1 MGDFYYS
8 WEGGG
13 EVEENEGMRNL
24 VLMLLMVTTAMQAQ
38 TVDEAKAFLDEAEA
52 TLLKQANYLSRAQW
66 LQSTYINPDSEMQ
79 AALANEQFIEIV
91 KGYARRATRFDGVEL
106 PAAMARKM
114 KLLKIGLT
122 LVTPSNKA
130 EASELTQLT
139 ARMES
144 AYGSGKYCR
153 DAAQD
158 KGRCLDLQDITLI
171 MANSRDPKELLDVWQ
186 GWHKVAKP
194 MKKDYQRF
202 VELGNK
208 GARELGFADMGAMWR
223 SKYDMEPDAFA
234 KEVDRL
240 WEQVRPLYVSLH
252 AYVRTRLREKYGAA
266 AVPEKGPIP
275 AHLLGNMWAQ
285 SWDNIYDILEPKGAA
300 KNYDL
305 TSILKQKKI
314 DELEM
319 VRYGERFFQSLGFAP
334 LPKTFYERSL
344 FVKPQDREVVCHASA
359 WDVDNDEDLRIKM
372 CIQITGEEF
381 AVIHHELGHN
391 IYQRAYRTQPFLF
404 RDSAND
410 GFHEAVGD
418 TIALSITPEYLVQV
432 GLLDKATDPSGDIGL
447 LLKQALAKVSFLPF
461 GLMIDQWR
469 WKVYSGEITP
479 ANFNQK
485 WWELR
490 RKYQGVDAAGRTED
504 DFDPAAK
511 YHVAANVPYT
521 RYFLAH
527 ILQFQFHRALSQA
540 AGCKTPLHRC
550 SIYNS
555 KEAGKKL
562 NDMLSMGLS
571 QPWPVALR
579 AITGKP
585 EMDATAIKDYFAPL
599 QKWLDEQNKGKAV
612 GW

>member
-1 MGDFYYS
+1 
-8 WEGGG
+8 
-13 EVEENEGMRNL
+13 MRIL
-24 VLMLLMVTTAMQAQ
+24 VLLLLAVTTAMQAQ
-38 TVDEAKAFLDEAEA
+38 TVPEAKAFLDEAEA
-52 TLLKQANYLSRAQW
+52 TLLKQSNFLNRAQW

-79 AALANEQFIEIV
+79 AALANEQYIEVV
-91 KGYARRATRFDGVEL
+91 KDYARKATRFEKLKL
-106 PAAMARKM
+106 PAEMARKLM
-114 KLLKIGLT
+114 LLKIGLT
-122 LVTPSNKA
+122 LVTPSNKT

-144 AYGSGKYCR
+144 TYGSGKYCR

-186 GWHKVAKP
+186 GWHKVATP

-208 GARELGFADMGAMWR
+208 GAKEIGFADMGAMWR
-223 SKYDMEPDAFA
+223 SKYDMPPDAFA

-252 AYVRTRLREKYGAA
+252 AYVRTKLREKYGDSV
-266 AVPEKGPIP
+266 VPEKGPIP

-285 SWDNIYDILEPKGAA
+285 SWDNIYDVLEPRGAT
-300 KNYDL
+300 KNFDL

-319 VRYGERFFQSLGFAP
+319 VRYGERFFQSLGFAA
-334 LPKTFYERSL
+334 LPKTFYQRSM

-359 WDVDNDEDLRIKM
+359 WDVDNEEDLRIKM

-381 AVIHHELGHN
+381 AVVHHELGHN

-479 ANFNQK
+479 ANYNTK

-490 RKYQGVDAAGRTED
+490 RKYQGVDEPGRTEA

-527 ILQFQFHRALSQA
+527 ILQFQFHRALSQT

-555 KEAGKKL
+555 KEAGTKL
-562 NDMLSMGLS
+562 NEMLSMGVS
-571 QPWPVALR
+571 QPWPVAMK
-579 AITGKP
+579 AITGRP
-585 EMDATAIKDYFAPL
+585 EMDATAIMDYFAPL

>member
-1 MGDFYYS
+1 
-8 WEGGG
+8 
-13 EVEENEGMRNL
+13 MRIPLLL
-24 VLMLLMVTTAMQAQ
+24 VAVALHAQ
-38 TVDEAKAFLDEAEA
+38 TVQEAKTFLDEAEA
-52 TLLKQANYLSRAQW
+52 TLLKQSNFLNRAQW
-66 LQSTYINPDSEMQ
+66 LQATYINPDSEMQ
-79 AALANEQFIEIV
+79 AALANEHFIEV
-91 KGYARRATRFDGVEL
+91 MKDYARKATRFEKVKL
-106 PAAMARKM
+106 PADMARKM
-114 KLLKIGLT
+114 MLLRIGLT
-122 LVTPSNKA
+122 LATPANKA

-144 AYGSGKYCR
+144 TYGSGKYCR

-194 MKKDYQRF
+194 MKPDYQRF
-202 VELGNK
+202 VALGNK
-208 GARELGFADMGAMWR
+208 GAKELGFADMGAMWR
-223 SKYDMEPDAFA
+223 SKYDMPPDAFA

-240 WEQVRPLYVSLH
+240 WEQVRPLYLSLH
-252 AYVRTRLREKYGAA
+252 AYVRTKLREKYGASV
-266 AVPEKGPIP
+266 VPEKGPIP

-285 SWDNIYDILEPKGAA
+285 SWDNIYDVLEPAGAT

-305 TSILKQKKI
+305 TAILKQKKI

-319 VRYGERFFQSLGFAP
+319 VRYGERFFQSLGFAA
-334 LPKTFYERSL
+334 LPKTFYQRSL

-359 WDVDNDEDLRIKM
+359 WDVDNEEDLRIKM

-391 IYQRAYRTQPFLF
+391 IYQRAYRPQPFLF

-432 GLLDKATDPSGDIGL
+432 GLLDKATDPNGDIGL

-479 ANFNQK
+479 ANYNQK

-490 RKYQGVDAAGRTED
+490 RKYQGVDAPGRTEN

-540 AGCKTPLHRC
+540 AGCETPLHRC

-555 KEAGKKL
+555 KAAGTKL
-562 NDMLSMGLS
+562 NEMLSMGVS
-571 QPWPVALR
+571 QPWPVALT

-585 EMDATAIKDYFAPL
+585 DMDATAIKDYFAPL
-599 QKWLDEQNKGKAV
+599 QKWLDEQNKGKAI

>member
-1 MGDFYYS
+1 
-8 WEGGG
+8 
-13 EVEENEGMRNL
+13 MR
-24 VLMLLMVTTAMQAQ
+24 VLLLLAAGAALSGQ
-38 TVDEAKAFLDEAEA
+38 TVQEAKEFLDAAEAE
-52 TLLKQANYLSRAQW
+52 LLKQSNYLNRAQW

-79 AALANEQFIEIV
+79 AALANERYIELAKGFAKTATKFDKV
-91 KGYARRATRFDGVEL
+91 KLPPEL
-106 PAAMARKM
+106 ARKM
-114 KLLKIGLT
+114 TLLKISLT
-122 LVTPSNKA
+122 LATPSSKN
-130 EASELTQLT
+130 EATELTQLV
-139 ARMES
+139 AKMES
-144 AYGSGKYCR
+144 VYGSGKYCR
-153 DAAQD
+153 DAPAD
-158 KGRCLDLQDITLI
+158 KGKCLDLTAISSL
-171 MANSRDPKELLDVWQ
+171 MATSRDPKELADLWQ
-186 GWHKVAKP
+186 GWHRISRP
-194 MKKDYQRF
+194 LRKDYTRF

-208 GARELGFADMGAMWR
+208 GAKELGFADMGAMWR
-223 SKYDMEPDAFA
+223 SKYDMTPGAFA

-240 WEQVRPLYVSLH
+240 WEQVRPLYVKLH
-252 AYVRTRLREKYGAA
+252 AYTRMRLREKYGASV
-266 AVPEKGPIP
+266 VPANGPIP
-275 AHLLGNMWAQ
+275 AHLTGNMWAQ
-285 SWDNIYDILEPKGAA
+285 SWDNIYDVLEPKNAA
-300 KNYDL
+300 KNFDL
-305 TSILKQKKI
+305 TEKLKERKLNEI
-314 DELEM
+314 EM

-391 IYQRAYRTQPFLF
+391 IYQRAYRHLPYLF

-418 TIALSITPEYLVQV
+418 TIALSITPEYLVKV
-432 GLLDKATDPSGDIGL
+432 GLLDKPTDPSGDIGL

-469 WKVYSGEITP
+469 WKVYAGEITP
-479 ANFNQK
+479 ANYNAK

-490 RKYQGVDAAGRTED
+490 RKYQGVDAPGRGEG

-540 AGCKTPLHRC
+540 AGCKDPLHRC
-550 SIYNS
+550 SIYDS

-562 NDMLSMGLS
+562 NDMLALGLS
-571 QPWPVALR
+571 KPWPDALQ
-579 AITGKP
+579 AITGKR

-599 QKWLDEQNKGKAV
+599 EKWLDEQLKGQPV

>member
-1 MGDFYYS
+1 
-8 WEGGG
+8 
-13 EVEENEGMRNL
+13 MRIPLLL
-24 VLMLLMVTTAMQAQ
+24 VAVALHAQ
-38 TVDEAKAFLDEAEA
+38 TVQEAKTFLDEAEA
-52 TLLKQANYLSRAQW
+52 TLLKQSNFLNRAQW
-66 LQSTYINPDSEMQ
+66 LQATYINPDSEMQ
-79 AALANEQFIEIV
+79 AALANEHFIEV
-91 KGYARRATRFDGVEL
+91 MKDYARKATRFEKVKL
-106 PAAMARKM
+106 PADMARKM
-114 KLLKIGLT
+114 MLLRIGLT
-122 LVTPSNKA
+122 LATPANKA

-144 AYGSGKYCR
+144 TYGSGKYCR

-194 MKKDYQRF
+194 MKPDYQRF
-202 VELGNK
+202 VALGNK
-208 GARELGFADMGAMWR
+208 GAKELGFADMGAMWR
-223 SKYDMEPDAFA
+223 SKYDMPPDAFA

-240 WEQVRPLYVSLH
+240 WEQVRPLYLSLH
-252 AYVRTRLREKYGAA
+252 AYVRTKLREKYGASV
-266 AVPEKGPIP
+266 VPEKGPIP

-285 SWDNIYDILEPKGAA
+285 SWDNIYDMLEPAGAT

-305 TSILKQKKI
+305 TAILKQKKI

-319 VRYGERFFQSLGFAP
+319 VRYGERFFQSLGFAA
-334 LPKTFYERSL
+334 LPKTFYQRSL

-359 WDVDNDEDLRIKM
+359 WDVDNEEDLRIKM

-391 IYQRAYRTQPFLF
+391 IYQRAYRPQPFLF

-432 GLLDKATDPSGDIGL
+432 GLLDKATDPNGDIGL

-479 ANFNQK
+479 ANYNQK

-490 RKYQGVDAAGRTED
+490 RKYQGVDAPGRTEN

-540 AGCKTPLHRC
+540 AGCETPLHRC

-555 KEAGKKL
+555 KAAGTKL
-562 NDMLSMGLS
+562 NEMLSMGVS
-571 QPWPVALR
+571 QPWPVALT

-585 EMDATAIKDYFAPL
+585 DMDATAIKDYFAPL
-599 QKWLDEQNKGKAV
+599 QKWLDEQNKGKAI

>member
-1 MGDFYYS
+1 
-8 WEGGG
+8 
-13 EVEENEGMRNL
+13 MRIL
-24 VLMLLMVTTAMQAQ
+24 FVLLAVTAALQAQ
-38 TVDEAKAFLDEAEA
+38 TVPEAKAFLDEAEA
-52 TLLKQANYLSRAQW
+52 TLLKQSNFLNRAQW

-79 AALANEQFIEIV
+79 AALANEHFIEVV
-91 KGYARRATRFDGVEL
+91 KDYARKSTRFEKLKL
-106 PAAMARKM
+106 PADMARKM
-114 KLLKIGLT
+114 MLLRIGLT
-122 LVTPSNKA
+122 LATPSDKA

-144 AYGSGKYCR
+144 TYGSGKYCR
-153 DAAQD
+153 DAPQD

-194 MKKDYQRF
+194 MKPDYQRF
-202 VELGNK
+202 VQLGNK
-208 GARELGFADMGAMWR
+208 GAKELGFADMGAMWR
-223 SKYDMEPDAFA
+223 SKYDMPPDAFA

-240 WEQVRPLYVSLH
+240 WEQVRPLYISLH
-252 AYVRTRLREKYGAA
+252 AYVRTKLREKYGAA
-266 AVPEKGPIP
+266 VVPEKGPIP

-285 SWDNIYDILEPKGAA
+285 SWDNIYDILEPKDAA

-305 TSILKQKKI
+305 TAILKQKKI

-319 VRYGERFFQSLGFAP
+319 VRYGERFFQSLGFAA
-334 LPKTFYERSL
+334 LPKTFYQRSL

-359 WDVDNDEDLRIKM
+359 WDVDNEEDLRIKM

-391 IYQRAYRTQPFLF
+391 IYQRAYRPQPFLF

-418 TIALSITPEYLVQV
+418 TIALSITPEYLVQA

-479 ANFNQK
+479 ANYNQK

-490 RKYQGVDAAGRTED
+490 RKYQGVDAPGRTEA

-527 ILQFQFHRALSQA
+527 ILQFQFHRALSQT

-555 KEAGKKL
+555 KEAGTKL
-562 NDMLSMGLS
+562 NEMLSMGVS
-571 QPWPVALR
+571 QPWPVALT

-599 QKWLDEQNKGKAV
+599 QKWLDEQNKGKAT

>member
-1 MGDFYYS
+1 
-8 WEGGG
+8 
-13 EVEENEGMRNL
+13 
-24 VLMLLMVTTAMQAQ
+24 
-38 TVDEAKAFLDEAEA
+38 
-52 TLLKQANYLSRAQW
+52 
-66 LQSTYINPDSEMQ
+66 
-79 AALANEQFIEIV
+79 
-91 KGYARRATRFDGVEL
+91 
-106 PAAMARKM
+106 
-114 KLLKIGLT
+114 
-122 LVTPSNKA
+122 
-130 EASELTQLT
+130 
-139 ARMES
+139 
-144 AYGSGKYCR
+144 
-153 DAAQD
+153 
-158 KGRCLDLQDITLI
+158 
-171 MANSRDPKELLDVWQ
+171 
-186 GWHKVAKP
+186 
-194 MKKDYQRF
+194 
-202 VELGNK
+202 
-208 GARELGFADMGAMWR
+208 MGAMWR
-223 SKYDMEPDAFA
+223 SKYDMPPDAFA

-240 WEQVRPLYVSLH
+240 WEQVRPLYISLH
-252 AYVRTRLREKYGAA
+252 AYVRTKLREKYGAA
-266 AVPEKGPIP
+266 VVPEKGPIP

-285 SWDNIYDILEPKGAA
+285 SWDNIYDILEPKDAA

-305 TSILKQKKI
+305 TAILKQKKI

-319 VRYGERFFQSLGFAP
+319 VRYGERFFQSLGFAA
-334 LPKTFYERSL
+334 LPKTFYQRSL

-359 WDVDNDEDLRIKM
+359 WDVDNEEDLRIKM

-391 IYQRAYRTQPFLF
+391 IYQRAYRPQPFLF

-418 TIALSITPEYLVQV
+418 TIALSITPEYLVQA

-479 ANFNQK
+479 ANYNQK

-490 RKYQGVDAAGRTED
+490 RKYQGVDAPGRTEA

-527 ILQFQFHRALSQA
+527 ILQFQFHRALSQT

-555 KEAGKKL
+555 KEAGTKL
-562 NDMLSMGLS
+562 NEMLSMGVS
-571 QPWPVALR
+571 QPWPVALT

-599 QKWLDEQNKGKAV
+599 QKWLDEQNKGKAT

>member
-1 MGDFYYS
+1 
-8 WEGGG
+8 
-13 EVEENEGMRNL
+13 MRIL
-24 VLMLLMVTTAMQAQ
+24 ISLLLVTTALQAQ
-38 TVDEAKAFLDEAEA
+38 TVQEAKAFLDEAEA
-52 TLLKQANYLSRAQW
+52 TLLKQANFLNRAQW

-79 AALANEQFIEIV
+79 AALANEQFIEVV
-91 KGYARRATRFDGVEL
+91 KDYARKSTRFDKVKL
-106 PAAMARKM
+106 PADMARKM
-114 KLLKIGLT
+114 MLLKIGLT
-122 LVTPSNKA
+122 LVTPSDKK
-130 EASELTQLT
+130 EATELTQLT
-139 ARMES
+139 AGMES

-171 MANSRDPKELLDVWQ
+171 MANSRDAKELADVWQ

-194 MKKDYQRF
+194 MRKDYQRF

-208 GARELGFADMGAMWR
+208 GAKELGFNDMGAMWR
-223 SKYDMEPDAFA
+223 SKYDMPPDQFA

-252 AYVRTRLREKYGAA
+252 AYVRTRLREKYGPSV
-266 AVPEKGPIP
+266 VPEKGPIP

-285 SWDNIYDILEPKGAA
+285 SWDNIYDILEPQGAP

-334 LPKTFYERSL
+334 LPKTFYQRSL
-344 FVKPQDREVVCHASA
+344 FIKPQDREVVCHASA
-359 WDVDNDEDLRIKM
+359 WDVDNEEDLRIKM

-391 IYQRAYRTQPFLF
+391 IYQRAYRQLPFLF

-418 TIALSITPEYLVQV
+418 TIALSITPEHLVQV
-432 GLLDKATDPSGDIGL
+432 GLLDKATDPKGDIGL

-469 WKVYSGEITP
+469 WKVFSGEITP
-479 ANFNQK
+479 ENYNQK

-490 RKYQGVDAAGRTED
+490 RKYQGVDEPGRTGPGRVEHGLAVPARELHAGAHHRRRRDGVRQQHRVRERLRAHDLEAEARRGAVAGDAGGAGRDQGGTEFRGGIVERD
-504 DFDPAAK
+504 VRARRHAAERDR
-511 YHVAANVPYT
+511 HA
-521 RYFLAH
+521 
-527 ILQFQFHRALSQA
+527 
-540 AGCKTPLHRC
+540 
-550 SIYNS
+550 
-555 KEAGKKL
+555 
-562 NDMLSMGLS
+562 
-571 QPWPVALR
+571 
-579 AITGKP
+579 
-585 EMDATAIKDYFAPL
+585 
-599 QKWLDEQNKGKAV
+599 EQGAS
-612 GW
+612 